1 MAELWIKMKDT
12 SPQRQRHPSLIK
24 PTGRLHTLGFTNTD
38 LQNTLQNIY
47 KIESRDFFRLCRGK
61 STNL

>member
-24 PTGRLHTLGFTNTD
+24 PTGRLHKLGF
-38 LQNTLQNIY
+38 LIQIY
-47 KIESRDFFRLCRGK
+47 KIRIESRDFFRLRRGK